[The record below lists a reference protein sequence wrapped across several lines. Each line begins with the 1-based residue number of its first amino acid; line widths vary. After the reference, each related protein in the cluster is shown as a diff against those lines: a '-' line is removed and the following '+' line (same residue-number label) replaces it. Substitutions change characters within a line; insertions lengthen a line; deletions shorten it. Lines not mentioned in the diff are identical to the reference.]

1 MDSIQQAREL
11 AKQKYEK
18 YLKEKKEK
26 EDAELAKLAELEAQL
41 IAEEEA
47 KKKVLDAENEAK
59 TLKFTEETELIDVFF
74 IELDE
79 TINELKKSDD
89 IFLILQMIQTRIMSV
104 IELLREHNR
113 LPEIK
118 DSLNVLYK
126 ILDKSHEDKN
136 KKKDT
141 TYVSQV
147 SNIVKNIFELC
158 EVDIEI
164 ETMDTSEDDEFARKL
179 QEEMYT
185 MNFYQD
191 DIIGNLG
198 ATGGGVAGGGATG
211 AAGDGTKNNSNN
223 NNIEI

>member
-1 MDSIQQAREL
+1 MDQLQLAREL
-11 AKQKYEK
+11 AKKKHEK
-18 YLKEKKEK
+18 YLQEKKEK
-26 EDAELAKLAELEAQL
+26 EDAELAKLAELEAKL
-41 IAEEEA
+41 NAEAEVE
-47 KKKVLDAENEAK
+47 KKALDSENEAK

-113 LPEIK
+113 LPEIQ
-118 DSLNVLYK
+118 DRVLIFVDILN
-126 ILDKSHEDKN
+126 KSHEDKN

-158 EVDIEI
+158 EVDVEI

-198 ATGGGVAGGGATG
+198 ATGATSATGSAAGG
-211 AAGDGTKNNSNN
+211 SNK

>member
-1 MDSIQQAREL
+1 MDQLQLAREL
-11 AKQKYEK
+11 AKKKHEK
-18 YLKEKKEK
+18 YLQEKKEK
-26 EDAELAKLAELEAQL
+26 EDAELAKLAELEAKL
-41 IAEEEA
+41 NAEAEVE
-47 KKKVLDAENEAK
+47 KKALDSENEAK

-113 LPEIK
+113 LPEIQ
-118 DSLNVLYK
+118 DRVLIFVDILN
-126 ILDKSHEDKN
+126 KSHEDKN

-158 EVDIEI
+158 EVDVEI

-198 ATGGGVAGGGATG
+198 ATGAAGGGTN
-211 AAGDGTKNNSNN
+211 KNSN

>member
-1 MDSIQQAREL
+1 MDSLKEVREI
-11 AKQKYEK
+11 KKKKHDK
-18 YLKEKKEK
+18 YLQEKKEK
-26 EDAELAKLAELEAQL
+26 EDEELAKLAELEAQL

-47 KKKVLDAENEAK
+47 KKKALDAENEAK
-59 TLKFTEETELIDVFF
+59 TLKFTVETELIDVFF
-74 IELDE
+74 IELDD
-79 TINELKKSDD
+79 TINELTKSDD
-89 IFLILQMIQTRIMSV
+89 IFLILQMIQTRIISV

-164 ETMDTSEDDEFARKL
+164 EPMDTSEDDEFARKL
-179 QEEMYT
+179 QEEIYT
-185 MNFYQD
+185 MNFFQD
-191 DIIGNLG
+191 DIIGNLT
-198 ATGGGVAGGGATG
+198 ATSATGATG
-211 AAGDGTKNNSNN
+211 AAGGGSNN

>member
-1 MDSIQQAREL
+1 MDSLKQVREL
-11 AKQKYEK
+11 AKKKHDK
-18 YLKEKKEK
+18 YLQEKKEK

-47 KKKVLDAENEAK
+47 KKKALDAENEAK

-79 TINELKKSDD
+79 TINELKKSND

-113 LPEIK
+113 LSEIQ
-118 DSLNVLYK
+118 DRVLIFVDILN
-126 ILDKSHEDKN
+126 KSHEDKN

-158 EVDIEI
+158 EVDVEI
-164 ETMDTSEDDEFARKL
+164 EAMDISEDDEFARKL

-191 DIIGNLG
+191 DIIGILG
-198 ATGGGVAGGGATG
+198 AAGATG
-211 AAGDGTKNNSNN
+211 AAGGGSNK

>member
-1 MDSIQQAREL
+1 MDSLKLAREQ
-11 AKQKYEK
+11 AKKKHEK
-18 YLKEKKEK
+18 YLQEKKEK

-41 IAEEEA
+41 MAEAEA
-47 KKKVLDAENEAK
+47 EKKALDSENEAK
-59 TLKFTEETELIDVFF
+59 TLKFTEETENIDVFF

-79 TINELKKSDD
+79 TINELKKSND

-113 LPEIK
+113 LPEIQ
-118 DSLNVLYK
+118 DRVLIFVDILN
-126 ILDKSHEDKN
+126 KSHEDKN
-136 KKKDT
+136 KTKDS

-158 EVDIEI
+158 EVDVEI
-164 ETMDTSEDDEFARKL
+164 EAMDTSEDDEFARKL
-179 QEEMYT
+179 QEEMYS

-191 DIIGNLG
+191 DIIGNL
-198 ATGGGVAGGGATG
+198 AAGGAGGALPAPP
-211 AAGDGTKNNSNN
+211 AASGGTNKNSNK

>member
-1 MDSIQQAREL
+1 MDSLKQAREL

-18 YLKEKKEK
+18 YLQEKKEK

-47 KKKVLDAENEAK
+47 KKKALDAENEAK

-79 TINELKKSDD
+79 TINELKKSNE

-113 LPEIK
+113 LPEIQ
-118 DSLNVLYK
+118 DRVLIFVDILN
-126 ILDKSHEDKN
+126 KSHEDKN

-141 TYVSQV
+141 TYVTQV

-158 EVDIEI
+158 EVDVEI

-198 ATGGGVAGGGATG
+198 
-211 AAGDGTKNNSNN
+211 NF
-223 NNIEI
+223 

>member
-1 MDSIQQAREL
+1 MDSLKEAREL

-18 YLKEKKEK
+18 YLQEKKEK

-47 KKKVLDAENEAK
+47 KKKALDAENEAK
-59 TLKFTEETELIDVFF
+59 TLKFTVETELIDVFF

-79 TINELKKSDD
+79 TINELTKSDD
-89 IFLILQMIQTRIMSV
+89 IFLILQMIQTRIISV

-158 EVDIEI
+158 EVDVEI

-191 DIIGNLG
+191 DSIGNLG
-198 ATGGGVAGGGATG
+198 ATGATGATG
-211 AAGDGTKNNSNN
+211 AAAGGSNK

>member
-104 IELLREHNR
+104 IELIREHNR

-118 DSLNVLYK
+118 DSLNILYK

-198 ATGGGVAGGGATG
+198 ATGAAGGGTN
-211 AAGDGTKNNSNN
+211 KNSN